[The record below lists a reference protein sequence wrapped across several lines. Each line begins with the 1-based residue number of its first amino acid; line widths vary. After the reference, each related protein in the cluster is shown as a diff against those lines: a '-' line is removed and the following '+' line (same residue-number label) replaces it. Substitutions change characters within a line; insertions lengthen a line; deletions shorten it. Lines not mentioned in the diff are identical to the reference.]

1 MTSGSFHADCVE
13 VARRKLR
20 GPAVGRRAALAA
32 LAALGAVPRGAGA
45 QARREVVLANWG
57 GIGNDAQRRHYG
69 GPFEARHAGWRFGT
83 DTSGPSAGRI
93 RSMVESGRVV
103 WDIAES
109 NAATAMELG
118 PMGLLT
124 RVDYSI
130 VDRAKAPVPGFALEY
145 GVASYSFSS
154 VLAWDSHRF
163 PDGPKSW
170 ADFWDLRRFP
180 GTRML
185 RRAPHA
191 TLEAAAMAAG
201 AAPNAV
207 FPLDTRAALAKVRE
221 IRRNTVYWSSGS
233 ESENLLR
240 TGEAVMGQLWHTRAK
255 VLEQETRGRIKWT
268 FAGAVLQP
276 GTYVVL
282 RNAPSGEM
290 AQRLL
295 ASMQDP
301 DGQLGLFEALGNG
314 PVNPEA
320 IARVPEDQ
328 RRFDPM
334 AAENLPLQCVYDGTW
349 WAANQARVTQE
360 YVDVVTG

>member
-1 MTSGSFHADCVE
+1 MTDTTFHADCV
-13 VARRKLR
+13 ALAHRALRR
-20 GPAVGRRAALAA
+20 PATRRAALAA
-32 LAALGAVPRGAGA
+32 LAALGAAPAFA

-103 WDIAES
+103 WDVAES

-118 PMGLLT
+118 PMRLLSPI
-124 RVDYSI
+124 DYAI
-130 VDRAKAPVPGFALEY
+130 VDRAKAPVAGFALEY

-154 VLAWDSHRF
+154 VLAWDSGRF
-163 PDGPKSW
+163 PDGPQSW

-201 AAPNAV
+201 ARPDAV
-207 FPLDTRAALAKVRE
+207 FPIDTRAALAKVRE

-240 TGEAVMGQLWHTRAK
+240 TGEAVMGQLWHTRAR
-255 VLEQETRGRIKWT
+255 VLEQETRGRIRWT
-268 FAGAVLQP
+268 FAQAVLQP

-282 RNAPSGEM
+282 RGAPAGEM

-320 IARVPEDQ
+320 IARVPADQ

-334 AAENLPLQCVYDGTW
+334 APENLSQQCVYDGTW
-349 WAANQARVTQE
+349 WAANQARVTQD
-360 YVDVVTG
+360 YLDTVTG

>member
-1 MTSGSFHADCVE
+1 MMGTSFHADCV
-13 VARRKLR
+13 ALAMRKLR
-20 GPAVGRRAALAA
+20 GPAIGRRAALAG
-32 LAALGAVPRGAGA
+32 LGALGAMPFAALA
-45 QARREVVLANWG
+45 QARREVVMANWG
-57 GIGNDAQRRHYG
+57 GVGNDAQRRHYG
-69 GPFEARHAGWRFGT
+69 DPFERRHAGWRFGT

-109 NAATAMELG
+109 NAATAIELG
-118 PMGLLT
+118 QMRLLT
-124 RVDYSI
+124 PVDYGI
-130 VDRAKAPVPGFALEY
+130 VDRAKAPVPGFALDF

-154 VLAWDSHRF
+154 VLAWDSQRF
-163 PDGPKSW
+163 PGGPRSW
-170 ADFWDLRRFP
+170 ADFWDVHSFP

-201 AAPNAV
+201 AAPASV
-207 FPLDTRAALAKVRE
+207 FPIDTRTALAKVRE
-221 IRRNTVYWSSGS
+221 LRRSTVYWSSGS

-255 VLEQETRGRIKWT
+255 VLEQESHGRFKWT
-268 FAGAVLQP
+268 FNQAVLQP

-295 ASMQDP
+295 ASMQEP

-320 IARVPEDQ
+320 IARVPADQ

-334 AAENLPLQCVYDGTW
+334 SPENLAAQCVYDGGW
-349 WAANQARVTQE
+349 WAANQTRVTQE
-360 YVDVVTG
+360 YLDVVTG

>member
-1 MTSGSFHADCVE
+1 MAL
-13 VARRKLR
+13 AQRRLR
-20 GPAVGRRAALAA
+20 GPATGRRTALRA
-32 LAALGAVPRGAGA
+32 LAALGVLAPLAGA
-45 QARREVVLANWG
+45 RGQPRQEVVLANWG
-57 GIGNDAQRRHYG
+57 GIGNEAQRRHYG
-69 GPFEARHAGWRFGT
+69 APFEARHPGWRFGT

-103 WDIAES
+103 WDVAES
-109 NAATAMELG
+109 NAATAQELG
-118 PMGLLT
+118 PMNLLS
-124 RVDYSI
+124 RIDYGI
-130 VDRAKAPVPGFALEY
+130 VDRGKAPVPGFALEF

-154 VLAWDSHRF
+154 VLAWDSQRF
-163 PDGPKSW
+163 PEGPRGW

-207 FPLDTRAALAKVRE
+207 FPLDARTALGKIRE
-221 IRRNTVYWSSGS
+221 IRRNTVYWNSGS

-240 TGEAVMGQLWHTRAK
+240 TGEAVMGQLWHTRAR
-255 VLEQETRGRIKWT
+255 VLEQETRGRIRWT
-268 FAGAVLQP
+268 FNQAVLQP
-276 GTYVVL
+276 GTFVVL
-282 RNAPSGEM
+282 RGSPAGEM

-295 ASMQDP
+295 ASMQAP
-301 DGQLGLFEALGNG
+301 DGQLALFEALGNG

-320 IARVPEDQ
+320 IARVPPDQ
-328 RRFDPM
+328 RRYDPM
-334 AAENLPLQCVYDGTW
+334 SPDNLAVQCIYDGAW
-349 WAANQARVTQE
+349 WAANQARLTQE

>member
-1 MTSGSFHADCVE
+1 MTSFHADCVAL
-13 VARRKLR
+13 ARRKLR
-20 GPAVGRRAALAA
+20 GPAIGRRAALAA
-32 LAALGAVPRGAGA
+32 LAALGALPAAA
-45 QARREVVLANWG
+45 QQRREVVLANWG

-69 GPFEARHAGWRFGT
+69 APFEARHPGWRFGT

-103 WDIAES
+103 WDAAES

-118 PMGLLT
+118 PMRLLT
-124 RVDYSI
+124 PIDYAI
-130 VDRAKAPVPGFALEY
+130 VDRAKAPVPGFALEF

-154 VLAWDSHRF
+154 VLAWDSQRF
-163 PDGPKSW
+163 PDGPRGW
-170 ADFWDLRRFP
+170 ADFWDLRP
-180 GTRML
+180 D
-185 RRAPHA
+185 
-191 TLEAAAMAAG
+191 
-201 AAPNAV
+201 AV
-207 FPLDTRAALAKVRE
+207 FPLDARAALAKVRE

-255 VLEQETRGRIKWT
+255 VLEEETRGRIKWT
-268 FAGAVLQP
+268 FNEAVLQP
-276 GTYVVL
+276 GTFVVL
-282 RNAPSGEM
+282 RGAPSGEM

-320 IARVPEDQ
+320 IARVPEAQ

-334 AAENLPLQCVYDGTW
+334 AAENLRVQAVYDGAW
-349 WAANQARVTQE
+349 WAANQARVTQD
-360 YVDVVTG
+360 YLDVVTG